1 MIFSPDLAATNSLFI
16 NNPNGWVYSR
26 PFGAVRSIERLDI
39 VKEILEKYLEV
50 RTVFGLRS
58 FRGGRL
64 RNRGEQK
71 HISMELNTGQNS
83 TCSALS

>member
-16 NNPNGWVYSR
+16 NNPSGWVYPR

-39 VKEILEKYLEV
+39 MKEILEKYLEV
-50 RTVFGLRS
+50 RTVLGLRS

-64 RNRGEQK
+64 RDRGEQK
-71 HISMELNTGQNS
+71 RISMELNTGQIPL
-83 TCSALS
+83 APP